1 MKVGRADCGPSVDQH
16 RGSFTA
22 IGFGTNAHCAW
33 TAKAREHLAAYFPAI
48 KFSGRI
54 GRSCPFEGAAY
65 RVDVITV
72 HGGMMGRRS
81 EECKYVPMG
90 CFVAWD

>member
-1 MKVGRADCGPSVDQH
+1 MKVGRADRGPCVDQH

-22 IGFGTNAHCAW
+22 IGFGADAHGSW
-33 TAKAREHLAAYFPAI
+33 ITKTRKHLAADLPAI
-48 KFSGRI
+48 KLGGWI

-72 HGGMMGRRS
+72 HVGMMGRRS
-81 EECKYVPMG
+81 EECKYVAMG
-90 CFVAWD
+90 CFVAWG